1 MMAWRGV
8 RQPHVS
14 LETGEIKWY
23 SEKKSIRV
31 QLVLNC
37 GCFPKRRP
45 TLKTAHQNRGSLRP
59 NTSGA
64 VRLVERFSV
73 RYDADAILALRDI
86 AKTVGELRD
95 QVSKDASSF
104 SAEDFRVIAAECI
117 ETMRRVI

>member
-1 MMAWRGV
+1 MVFRKKVNPRTARFELRLLPEEAADIEDRASKSG
-8 RQPHVS
+8 
-14 LETGEIKWY
+14 LTT
-23 SEKKSIRV
+23 SEY
-31 QLVLNC
+31 
-37 GCFPKRRP
+37 FRRCA
-45 TLKTAHQNRGSLRP
+45 LGRKIH
-59 NTSGA
+59 
-64 VRLVERFSV
+64 V